1 MKITMLGCGTSVGI
15 PALGR
20 AGWGTCN
27 PQNPKNRGNAAQ
39 FLFKQKVRLY

>member
-1 MKITMLGCGTSVGI
+1 MLGCGTSVGI

-20 AGWGTCN
+20 AGWGTCD
-27 PQNPKNRGNAAQ
+27 PQNLKIEGSVAQ